1 MRSVHVQLDEGQYEI
16 VRGIAFVEN
25 KRMAEVMREAIREY
39 VANRKKEVEF
49 NKTLTRVLEAYEPA
63 LKELAK
69 D

>member
-1 MRSVHVQLDEGQYEI
+1 VKSVHVQLDEGQYEI

-49 NKTLTRVLEAYEPA
+49 NKTLTRVLEAYKPA

-69 D
+69 Y